1 MMRSLFAGV
10 SGIRSHQTRMDV
22 IGNNIANINTI
33 GFKAGRAVFA
43 QAMAQTVRGA
53 TRPYDGK
60 GGTNPMQVGLGV
72 QMGTIDT
79 IFSQGNLE
87 STGVKTD
94 MAIQGDGFFVL
105 SDGANEY
112 YTRAGNFQFD
122 ADGRLVNPTT
132 GYVVQGMLADAEG
145 NIKPGTPIGD
155 LILPFGQK
163 VAAKATTKVE
173 FTGNLNADIKPIG
186 TILKSNVLFAVEK
199 AGSDSDVNGLYA
211 KGQTNSVISGITP
224 GATTVTISDGNLTK
238 VYTYAQKDTGAGH
251 GDFHSL
257 DDLVA
262 EINAD
267 YGTKFTA
274 AIQDD
279 GSIKFSGVAGAGD
292 SSITISSNNA
302 SLKASLA
309 VANGTINDTTSTS
322 SDQFSHRATE
332 KDMLVD
338 LQNSV
343 GESLNLSDGD
353 TIDLSVM
360 KNGELVSG
368 SYTVTN
374 TSTLSDLMKQIDT
387 VFGIKNDIGAHIDN
401 GAITVNGDTGE
412 QNALQAI
419 AIREGENEALNSVM
433 SFTEVQAAK
442 DATHTANITVYDAM
456 GRKHT
461 MIMEFKKTDI
471 RNQWTWS
478 IKFKGNEIV
487 SSGGKG
493 KISFNANGSIAS
505 FTYSDGANSLQFDP
519 NNGAVPVN
527 IKLDL
532 GRFGDFNGLTQFSSP
547 SAMVTKSQDG
557 YASGNLSSI
566 SINGHGEIT
575 GLFTN
580 GVTQKLGQLILA
592 SFNNPGG
599 LTSVGNNLYMT
610 SANSGTPV
618 EGRAGEII
626 QAEILPGYLE
636 MSNVDLAQEFT
647 NMIVAQRG
655 FQANARVITTSDD
668 MLNEMVNIKR

>member
-1 MMRSLFAGV
+1 MMRSLFSGV
-10 SGIRSHQTRMDV
+10 SGIKSHQTRMDV

-33 GFKAGRAVFA
+33 GFKAGRAIFA
-43 QAMAQTVRGA
+43 QAIAQTVRGA

-72 QMGTIDT
+72 QMGSVDT
-79 IFSQGNLE
+79 IFTQGNLE

-94 MAIQGDGFFVL
+94 MAIQGNGFFVL
-105 SDGANEY
+105 SDGSNEY

-122 ADGRLVNPTT
+122 ANGRLVNPTT
-132 GYVVQGMLADAEG
+132 GYVVQGMMADPNG
-145 NIKPGTPIGD
+145 DIKPGTPITD

-173 FTGNLNADIKPIG
+173 FTGNLNSDVKPVG
-186 TILKSNVLFAVEK
+186 TILKSNIMFAIEK

-211 KGQTNSVISGITP
+211 KGSANSVMSGITP
-224 GATTVTISDGNLTK
+224 GATTVTVSDGSTTK
-238 VYTYAQKDTGAGH
+238 VYTYAQKDTGTGH

-262 EINAD
+262 EINND
-267 YGTKFTA
+267 FGTKFTA
-274 AIQDD
+274 TLTNN
-279 GSIKFSGVAGAGD
+279 GSIQIAGVAGAGD
-292 SSITISSNNA
+292 TTVSFSSNNA
-302 SLKASLA
+302 SLK
-309 VANGTINDTTSTS
+309 VALSGADGTVNDTTSTNT
-322 SDQFSHRATE
+322 DQFSHKAT
-332 KDMLVD
+332 KDD
-338 LQNSV
+338 LLTDLLNSV
-343 GESLNLSDGD
+343 GNSLNLSASDQ
-353 TIDLSVM
+353 IDLSVM
-360 KNGELVSG
+360 KNGALVSG
-368 SYTVTN
+368 NFTVAAD
-374 TSTLSDLMKQIDT
+374 SKLSDLLNKINT
-387 VFGIKNDIGAHIDN
+387 VFEIKNDTGAHIDG
-401 GAITVNGDTGE
+401 GALVVNGDPGE
-412 QNALQAI
+412 ENALQAI
-419 AIREGENEALNSVM
+419 TVRESGNAALNSIM
-433 SFTEVQAAK
+433 SFAEMQAAK
-442 DATHTANITVYDAM
+442 DATHTANISVYDAL
-456 GRKHT
+456 GQKHT

-471 RNQWTWS
+471 RNQWTWN
-478 IKFKGNEIV
+478 IRFKGNEIV
-487 SSGGKG
+487 SSGGNG
-493 KISFNANGSIAS
+493 KISFNSDGSIAS

-532 GRFGDFNGLTQFSSP
+532 GRFGEFNGLTQFSSP

-566 SINGHGEIT
+566 SINSHGEIT

-580 GVTQKLGQLILA
+580 GVTQKLGQLVLA

-599 LTSVGNNLYMT
+599 LTNVGNNLYMT

-618 EGRAGEII
+618 AGKAGEII

-655 FQANARVITTSDD
+655 FQANARVITTSDQ

>member
-1 MMRSLFAGV
+1 MMRSLFSGV
-10 SGIRSHQTRMDV
+10 SGIKSHQTRMDV

-43 QAMAQTVRGA
+43 QAIAQTVKGA

-72 QMGTIDT
+72 QMGSVDT
-79 IFSQGNLE
+79 IFTQGNLE

-94 MAIQGDGFFVL
+94 MAIQGNGFFIL
-105 SDGANEY
+105 SDGTNEY

-132 GYVVQGMLADAEG
+132 GYVVQGMLADSNGE
-145 NIKPGTPIGD
+145 IKPGTPISD

-173 FTGNLNADIKPIG
+173 FTGNLNADVKPVG
-186 TILKSNVLFAVEK
+186 TILKSNVMFAIEK
-199 AGSDSDVNGLYA
+199 AGSNSDVNGLYA
-211 KGQTNSVISGITP
+211 KGAANSVMSGITP
-224 GATTVTISDGNLTK
+224 GATTVTVSDGSTTK

-262 EINAD
+262 EINND
-267 YGTKFTA
+267 FGTEFTA
-274 AIQDD
+274 ALTNN
-279 GSIKFSGVAGAGD
+279 GSIQITGVAGAGD
-292 SSITISSNNA
+292 TAVTFSSNNA
-302 SLKASLA
+302 SLKVALSA
-309 VANGTINDTTSTS
+309 ANGTVNDTTSTNT
-322 SDQFSHRATE
+322 DQFSHKAT
-332 KDMLVD
+332 KDD
-338 LQNSV
+338 LLTDLLNSV
-343 GESLNLSDGD
+343 GDTLNLSAGD
-353 TIDLSVM
+353 QIDLSVM

-368 SYTVTN
+368 NLSVAAD
-374 TSTLSDLMKQIDT
+374 SKLSDLLTKINDIFQ
-387 VFGIKNDIGAHIDN
+387 IKNDIGAHIDD
-401 GAITVNGDTGE
+401 GALTVNGDPGE
-412 QNALQAI
+412 ENTLQAI
-419 AIREGENEALNSVM
+419 SIREGENEALNSIM
-433 SFTEVQAAK
+433 SFAEMQAAK

-456 GRKHT
+456 GQKHT

-471 RNQWTWS
+471 RNQWTWN
-478 IKFKGNEIV
+478 ITFKGDEIV

-493 KISFNANGSIAS
+493 KISFNSDGSIAS

-532 GRFGDFNGLTQFSSP
+532 GRFGEFNGLTQFSSP

-557 YASGNLSSI
+557 YASGNLGSI
-566 SINGHGEIT
+566 SINGQGEIT

-580 GVTQKLGQLILA
+580 GVTQKLGQLVLA
-592 SFNNPGG
+592 SFNNPNG
-599 LTSVGNNLYMT
+599 LTNVGNNLYMT

-618 EGRAGEII
+618 AGKAGEII
-626 QAEILPGYLE
+626 QAQILPGYLE

-655 FQANARVITTSDD
+655 FQANARVITTSDQ

>member
-10 SGIRSHQTRMDV
+10 SGIKSHQTRMDV

-43 QAMAQTVRGA
+43 QAIAQTVRGA
-53 TRPYDGK
+53 TRPYDGQ

-72 QMGTIDT
+72 QMGSVDT
-79 IFSQGNLE
+79 IFTQGNLE

-94 MAIQGDGFFVL
+94 MAIQGNGFFVL
-105 SDGANEY
+105 SDGSNEY

-132 GYVVQGMLADAEG
+132 GYVVQGMLADSNGE
-145 NIKPGTPIGD
+145 IKPGTPIGD

-173 FTGNLNADIKPIG
+173 FTGNLNADVKPVG
-186 TILKSNVLFAVEK
+186 TILKSNVMFAIEK
-199 AGSDSDVNGLYA
+199 AGSNSDVNGLYA
-211 KGQTNSVISGITP
+211 KGVSNSVMSGITP
-224 GATTVTISDGNLTK
+224 GATTVTVSDGTTTK
-238 VYTYAQKDTGAGH
+238 VYTYAQKDTGAGN

-262 EINAD
+262 EINND
-267 YGTKFTA
+267 FGTEFTA
-274 AIQDD
+274 TLTND
-279 GSIKFSGVAGAGD
+279 GSIQVAGVSGAGD
-292 SSITISSNNA
+292 TTVSFSSNNA
-302 SLKASLA
+302 SLNAALAAADGTVNAS
-309 VANGTINDTTSTS
+309 TTTST
-322 SDQFSHRATE
+322 DKFSHKAT
-332 KDMLVD
+332 KDD
-338 LQNSV
+338 LLTDLLNSV
-343 GESLNLSDGD
+343 GDTLNLASGD
-353 TIDLSVM
+353 QIDLSVM

-368 SYTVTN
+368 NFTVAAD
-374 TSTLSDLMKQIDT
+374 SKLSDLLTTINT
-387 VFGIKNDIGAHIDN
+387 VFQIQN
-401 GAITVNGDTGE
+401 DTGAYIDDGALTVKGDPGE
-412 QNALQAI
+412 ENTLQAI
-419 AIREGENEALNSVM
+419 SIREGDNEALNSIM
-433 SFTEVQAAK
+433 SFAEMQAAK

-456 GRKHT
+456 GQKHT

-471 RNQWTWS
+471 RNQWTWN
-478 IKFKGNEIV
+478 ITFKGDEIV

-493 KISFNANGSIAS
+493 KISFNSDGSIAS

-519 NNGAVPVN
+519 NNGSVPVN

-532 GRFGDFNGLTQFSSP
+532 GRFGEFNGLTQFSSP

-580 GVTQKLGQLILA
+580 GVTQKLGQLVLA
-592 SFNNPGG
+592 SFNNPSG
-599 LTSVGNNLYMT
+599 LTNVGNNLYMT

-618 EGRAGEII
+618 TGKAGEII

-655 FQANARVITTSDD
+655 FQANARVITTSDQ